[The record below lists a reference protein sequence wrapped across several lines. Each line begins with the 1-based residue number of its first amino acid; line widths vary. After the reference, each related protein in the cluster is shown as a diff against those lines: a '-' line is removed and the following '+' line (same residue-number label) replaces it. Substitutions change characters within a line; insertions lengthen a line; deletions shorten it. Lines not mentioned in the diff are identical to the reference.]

1 MIEELDMRKK
11 IIACAL
17 SIAAL
22 MSLSV
27 TAAAVGKMLSADM
40 NLEALQ
46 KFAKKNTYSYKIYE
60 YEKENAEINADNT
73 EYELKYYEQML
84 KKTSQS
90 DSKYYEY
97 KLKIAELKK
106 ESELADI
113 EFEYYDEDKEKLD
126 RKLTDLALKSKYYEL
141 CCLEKQIGI
150 LQANVDYLKKYAEVE
165 AIKLEN
171 RQSTETD
178 CKLAQINLQMAENEL
193 SSAKKS
199 AQSKTREIAD
209 LLNQYKDTE
218 KFSVKCELP
227 QSITY
232 RKFDPEKLG
241 KKFYEKNF
249 ELDKQ
254 RRSMEY
260 DEDYLEEIENIY
272 GKDSDTYKS
281 YSNSYEIDKLNFEIK
296 ENEYKSQITEM
307 VSSYE
312 QAYTEYISCRE
323 YNSVLEDKLDIL
335 KTAYDTGNM
344 SELDYLKQYA
354 EISSEMCRMDNAL
367 AQADLLY
374 DELCLIEDGADAVIN
389 NKDF

>member
-40 NLEALQ
+40 NLKALQ

-60 YEKENAEINADNT
+60 YEKENAKIKADNT

-106 ESELADI
+106 ESELAGM
-113 EFEYYDEDKEKLD
+113 EFEYYDEDKEELD

-141 CCLEKQIGI
+141 CSLEKQVGI
-150 LQANVDYLKKYAEVE
+150 RQANVDYLKKYVEVE
-165 AIKLEN
+165 AVKLEN

-193 SSAKKS
+193 SAAEKS
-199 AQSKTREIAD
+199 VQSKTREIAD
-209 LLNQYKDTE
+209 FLNQYKDTE
-218 KFSVKCELP
+218 NFSVKCELP
-227 QSITY
+227 QRITY
-232 RKFDPEKLG
+232 RKFDPEKLY
-241 KKFYEKNF
+241 KKFSENSF
-249 ELDKQ
+249 ELEKQ

-260 DEDYLEEIENIY
+260 DENYLEEIESIY
-272 GKDSDTYKS
+272 GKDSDIYKS

-307 VSSYE
+307 VLSYE
-312 QAYTEYISCRE
+312 QAYAEYISCRE
-323 YNSVLEDKLDIL
+323 YNLVLADKLDIL

-354 EISSEMCRMDNAL
+354 EISAEMCRMDNAL

-374 DELCLIEDGADAVIN
+374 DRLCLIEDGTDAVIN

>member
-11 IIACAL
+11 IIAYAL
-17 SIAAL
+17 SIAAV

-60 YEKENAEINADNT
+60 YEKENAEINADNI

-106 ESELADI
+106 ESELADM
-113 EFEYYDEDKEKLD
+113 EFEYYDEDKEELD

-141 CCLEKQIGI
+141 CGLEKQVGI

-165 AIKLEN
+165 AVKIEN

-193 SSAKKS
+193 SAAEKS
-199 AQSKTREIAD
+199 VQSKTREISD

-232 RKFDPEKLG
+232 RKFDLEKLY
-241 KKFYEKNF
+241 KKFSENSF

-260 DEDYLEEIENIY
+260 DEDYLEEIKNIY
-272 GKDSDTYKS
+272 GNDSDIYKS

-312 QAYTEYISCRE
+312 QAYAEYLSNRE
-323 YNSVLEDKLDIL
+323 YNSVLADKLDIL

-354 EISSEMCRMDNAL
+354 ELSAEMNKANDVL

-374 DELCLIEDGADAVIN
+374 DKLCLIEDGADAVIN
-389 NKDF
+389 NN

>member
-1 MIEELDMRKK
+1 MIEELDMKKK

-27 TAAAVGKMLSADM
+27 TATAVGKMLSADM
-40 NLEALQ
+40 NLKALQ

-60 YEKENAEINADNT
+60 YEKENAEINADNS
-73 EYELKYYEQML
+73 EYELEYYEQML
-84 KKTSQS
+84 KKTSLS

-106 ESELADI
+106 KSELADM
-113 EFEYYDEDKEKLD
+113 EFEYYDEDKEELD

-141 CCLEKQIGI
+141 CSLEKQVGI
-150 LQANVDYLKKYAEVE
+150 RQANVDYLKKYAEVE
-165 AIKLEN
+165 AVKLEN

-193 SSAKKS
+193 SSGEKS
-199 AQSKTREIAD
+199 VQNKTREISD
-209 LLNQYKDTE
+209 FLNQYKNIE
-218 KFSVKCELP
+218 HFSVKCELP

-232 RKFDPEKLG
+232 RKFDPEKLY
-241 KKFYEKNF
+241 KKFSENSF
-249 ELDKQ
+249 ELEKQ

-260 DEDYLEEIENIY
+260 DEDYVEEIESIY
-272 GKDSDTYKS
+272 GKDSDIYKS

-307 VSSYE
+307 VLSYE
-312 QAYTEYISCRE
+312 QAYAEYLSNRE
-323 YNSVLEDKLDIL
+323 YNSVLADKLDIL

-344 SELDYLKQYA
+344 SELEYLKQYSELSA
-354 EISSEMCRMDNAL
+354 EMCRMDSAL

-374 DELCLIEDGADAVIN
+374 DKLCLIEDGTDAVIN
-389 NKDF
+389 NKFF

>member
-106 ESELADI
+106 ESELADM
-113 EFEYYDEDKEKLD
+113 EFEYYDEDKEELD

-141 CCLEKQIGI
+141 CGLEKQIGI

-165 AIKLEN
+165 AVKLEN

-193 SSAKKS
+193 SAAEKS
-199 AQSKTREIAD
+199 VQSKTREIAD

-232 RKFDPEKLG
+232 RKFDPEKLC

-249 ELDKQ
+249 ELEKQ

-281 YSNSYEIDKLNFEIK
+281 YRNSYEIDKLNFEIK
-296 ENEYKSQITEM
+296 ENESKAQIGNLI
-307 VSSYE
+307 SDYE
-312 QAYTEYISCRE
+312 QAYAEYLCSKE
-323 YNSVLEDKLDIL
+323 YNSVLADKLDIL

-354 EISSEMCRMDNAL
+354 ELSAEMNKSNNAL

-374 DELCLIEDGADAVIN
+374 DKLCLIEDGADVVIN
-389 NKDF
+389 NY

>member
-1 MIEELDMRKK
+1 MRKK
-11 IIACAL
+11 IIAYAL
-17 SIAAL
+17 SIAAV

-40 NLEALQ
+40 NLKALQ

-113 EFEYYDEDKEKLD
+113 EFEYYDEDKEELD

-141 CCLEKQIGI
+141 CGLEKQIGI

-193 SSAKKS
+193 SAAEKS
-199 AQSKTREIAD
+199 VQNKTREISD

-232 RKFDPEKLG
+232 RKFDPEMVY
-241 KKFYEKNF
+241 KKFSENSF

-260 DEDYLEEIENIY
+260 DEDYLEEIKNIY

-281 YSNSYEIDKLNFEIK
+281 YRNSYEIEKLNFEIK

-312 QAYTEYISCRE
+312 QAYAEYLSNRE
-323 YNSVLEDKLDIL
+323 YNSVLADKLDIL

-354 EISSEMCRMDNAL
+354 ELSAEMNKANNVL

-374 DELCLIEDGADAVIN
+374 DKLCLIEDGADAVIN
-389 NKDF
+389 NN

>member
-11 IIACAL
+11 IFACAL
-17 SIAAL
+17 SISAVML
-22 MSLSV
+22 LSV

-46 KFAKKNTYSYKIYE
+46 KFAQKNTYSYMIYE

-106 ESELADI
+106 KSELADM
-113 EFEYYDEDKEKLD
+113 EFEYYDEVKEELD

-141 CCLEKQIGI
+141 CGLEKQVGI
-150 LQANVDYLKKYAEVE
+150 RQANVDYLKKYAEVE
-165 AIKLEN
+165 AVKLEN

-193 SSAKKS
+193 SAAEKS
-199 AQSKTREIAD
+199 IQSKTREISD
-209 LLNQYKDTE
+209 FLNQYKDIE
-218 KFSVKCELP
+218 HFSVKCELP
-227 QSITY
+227 QSIAY
-232 RKFDPEKLG
+232 RNFDPDKLY
-241 KKFYEKNF
+241 KKFSEKNF
-249 ELDKQ
+249 ELEKQ

-260 DEDYLEEIENIY
+260 DEDYLEEIESIY
-272 GKDSDTYKS
+272 GKDSDTYRS

-296 ENEYKSQITEM
+296 GNEYKSQITEM

-312 QAYTEYISCRE
+312 QAYAEYISNRE
-323 YNSVLEDKLDIL
+323 YNSVLADKLDIL

-344 SELDYLKQYA
+344 SELDYLKQYS
-354 EISSEMCRMDNAL
+354 EIKSEMCKENDAL
-367 AQADLLY
+367 AQTDLLY
-374 DELCLIEDGADAVIN
+374 DRLCLIEDGADAVIN
-389 NKDF
+389 NN

>member
-1 MIEELDMRKK
+1 MRKK
-11 IIACAL
+11 IIAYAL
-17 SIAAL
+17 SIAAV

-40 NLEALQ
+40 SLADLQ
-46 KFAKKNTYSYKIYE
+46 KFAKKNIYSYKIYE

-106 ESELADI
+106 ESELAGM
-113 EFEYYDEDKEKLD
+113 EFEYYDEDKEELD
-126 RKLTDLALKSKYYEL
+126 RKLTDLALKSKNYEL
-141 CCLEKQIGI
+141 CSLEKQVGI
-150 LQANVDYLKKYAEVE
+150 RQANVDYLKKYAEVE
-165 AIKLEN
+165 AVKLEN

-193 SSAKKS
+193 SAAENSVKG
-199 AQSKTREIAD
+199 KTREISD
-209 LLNQYKDTE
+209 FLNQCKDTE

-232 RKFDPEKLG
+232 RKFDPEMVY
-241 KKFYEKNF
+241 KKFSENSF

-260 DEDYLEEIENIY
+260 DEDYLEEIESIY

-296 ENEYKSQITEM
+296 ENESKAQIGNLI
-307 VSSYE
+307 SDYE
-312 QAYTEYISCRE
+312 QAYAEYLCSKE
-323 YNSVLEDKLDIL
+323 YNSVLADKLDIL

-344 SELDYLKQYA
+344 SELDYLKQYSELSA
-354 EISSEMCRMDNAL
+354 EMCRMDNAL

-374 DELCLIEDGADAVIN
+374 DKLCLIEDGADVVIN
-389 NKDF
+389 NY

>member
-11 IIACAL
+11 IIAYAL
-17 SIAAL
+17 SIAAV

-106 ESELADI
+106 ESELADM
-113 EFEYYDEDKEKLD
+113 EFEYCDEDKEELD
-126 RKLTDLALKSKYYEL
+126 GKLTDLALKSKYYEL
-141 CCLEKQIGI
+141 CGLEKQVGI

-165 AIKLEN
+165 AVKIEN

-193 SSAKKS
+193 SAAEKS
-199 AQSKTREIAD
+199 VQSKTREISD

-232 RKFDPEKLG
+232 RKFDPEMVY
-241 KKFYEKNF
+241 KKFSENSF

-260 DEDYLEEIENIY
+260 DEDYLEEIKNIY

-281 YSNSYEIDKLNFEIK
+281 YRNSYEIDKLNFEIK

-307 VSSYE
+307 VSNYE
-312 QAYTEYISCRE
+312 QAYAEYLCSKE
-323 YNSVLEDKLDIL
+323 YNSVLADKLDIL

-344 SELDYLKQYA
+344 SELNYLKQYA
-354 EISSEMCRMDNAL
+354 ELSAEMNKANDVL

-374 DELCLIEDGADAVIN
+374 DKLCLIEDGADAVIN
-389 NKDF
+389 NN

>member
-40 NLEALQ
+40 SLADLQ
-46 KFAKKNTYSYKIYE
+46 KFAKKNIYSYKIYE

-106 ESELADI
+106 ESELAGM
-113 EFEYYDEDKEKLD
+113 EFEYYDEDKEELD
-126 RKLTDLALKSKYYEL
+126 RKLTDLALKSKNYEL
-141 CCLEKQIGI
+141 CSLEKQVGI
-150 LQANVDYLKKYAEVE
+150 RQANVDYLKKYAEVE
-165 AIKLEN
+165 AVKLEN

-193 SSAKKS
+193 SAAEKS
-199 AQSKTREIAD
+199 VQSKTREISD

-232 RKFDPEKLG
+232 RKFDPEKLC

-260 DEDYLEEIENIY
+260 DEDYLEEIKSIY
-272 GKDSDTYKS
+272 GKDSDIYKS

>member
-1 MIEELDMRKK
+1 MIEELDMKKK

-40 NLEALQ
+40 NIEALQ

-97 KLKIAELKK
+97 NLKIAELKK
-106 ESELADI
+106 ESELAGM
-113 EFEYYDEDKEKLD
+113 EFEYYDEDKEELD
-126 RKLTDLALKSKYYEL
+126 RKLTDLALKSKNYEL
-141 CCLEKQIGI
+141 CSLEKQVGI
-150 LQANVDYLKKYAEVE
+150 RQANVDYLKKYAEVE
-165 AIKLEN
+165 AVKLEN

-193 SSAKKS
+193 SAAEKS
-199 AQSKTREIAD
+199 VQSKTREISD

-227 QSITY
+227 KSIDY
-232 RKFDPEKLG
+232 RAFDADKLYKDFS
-241 KKFYEKNF
+241 KKSF
-249 ELDKQ
+249 ELKKQ
-254 RRSMEY
+254 RKSI
-260 DEDYLEEIENIY
+260 DFDKDYLEEIESIY
-272 GKDSDTYKS
+272 GKESDFYKS
-281 YSNSYEIDKLNFEIK
+281 NSNTYEIDKLNFEIK
-296 ENEYKSQITEM
+296 ENEYKAQIGNLI
-307 VSSYE
+307 SDYE
-312 QAYTEYISCRE
+312 QAYAEYLCSKE
-323 YNSVLEDKLDIL
+323 YNSVLADKLDIL

-374 DELCLIEDGADAVIN
+374 DRLCLVEDGTDAVIN

>member
-106 ESELADI
+106 ESELADM
-113 EFEYYDEDKEKLD
+113 EFEYYDEDKEELD

-141 CCLEKQIGI
+141 CGLEKQIGI

-165 AIKLEN
+165 AVKLEN

-193 SSAKKS
+193 SAAEKS
-199 AQSKTREIAD
+199 VQSKTREIAD

-232 RKFDPEKLG
+232 RKFDPEKLC

-249 ELDKQ
+249 ELEKQ

-281 YSNSYEIDKLNFEIK
+281 YRNSYEIDKLNFEIK
-296 ENEYKSQITEM
+296 ENEYKAQIGNLI
-307 VSSYE
+307 SDYE
-312 QAYTEYISCRE
+312 QTYAEYLSNRE
-323 YNSVLEDKLDIL
+323 YNLVRADKLDIL

-354 EISSEMCRMDNAL
+354 ELSAEMNKANNAL

-374 DELCLIEDGADAVIN
+374 DKLCLIEDGADVVIN
-389 NKDF
+389 NY

>member
-1 MIEELDMRKK
+1 MTEELDMRKK

-27 TAAAVGKMLSADM
+27 TATAVGKMLSADM
-40 NLEALQ
+40 NLKALQ

-60 YEKENAEINADNT
+60 YEKENAEINADNS
-73 EYELKYYEQML
+73 EYELEYYEQML
-84 KKTSQS
+84 KKTSLS

-106 ESELADI
+106 ESELADM
-113 EFEYYDEDKEKLD
+113 EFEYYDEDKEELD

-141 CCLEKQIGI
+141 CSLEKQVGI
-150 LQANVDYLKKYAEVE
+150 RQANVDYLKKYAEVE
-165 AIKLEN
+165 AVKLEN

-193 SSAKKS
+193 SSGEKS
-199 AQSKTREIAD
+199 VQNKTREISD
-209 LLNQYKDTE
+209 FLNQYKNIE
-218 KFSVKCELP
+218 HFSVKCELP

-232 RKFDPEKLG
+232 RKFDPEKLY
-241 KKFYEKNF
+241 KKFSENSF
-249 ELDKQ
+249 ELEKQ

-260 DEDYLEEIENIY
+260 DEDYVEEIESIY
-272 GKDSDTYKS
+272 GKDSDIYKS

-307 VSSYE
+307 VLSYE
-312 QAYTEYISCRE
+312 QAYAEYLSNRE
-323 YNSVLEDKLDIL
+323 YNSVLADKLDIL

-344 SELDYLKQYA
+344 SELEYLKQYSELSA
-354 EISSEMCRMDNAL
+354 EMCRMDNAL
-367 AQADLLY
+367 GQADILY
-374 DELCLIEDGADAVIN
+374 DKLCLIEDGTDAVIN
-389 NKDF
+389 NKFF

>member
-17 SIAAL
+17 SIAAV

-106 ESELADI
+106 ESELADM

-141 CCLEKQIGI
+141 CGLEKQVGI

-165 AIKLEN
+165 TVKLEN

-281 YSNSYEIDKLNFEIK
+281 YRNSYEIEKLNFEIK
-296 ENEYKSQITEM
+296 ENEYKAQIGNLI
-307 VSSYE
+307 SDYE
-312 QAYTEYISCRE
+312 QTYAEYLSNRE
-323 YNSVLEDKLDIL
+323 YNSVLADKLDIL

-389 NKDF
+389 NN

>member
-11 IIACAL
+11 IIAYAL
-17 SIAAL
+17 SIAAV

-106 ESELADI
+106 ESELADM
-113 EFEYYDEDKEKLD
+113 EFEYYNEDKEELD

-141 CCLEKQIGI
+141 CSLEKQVGI

-165 AIKLEN
+165 AVKIEN

-193 SSAKKS
+193 SAAEKS
-199 AQSKTREIAD
+199 VQSKTREISD
-209 LLNQYKDTE
+209 FLNQYENTE
-218 KFSVKCELP
+218 IFSVKCELP
-227 QSITY
+227 KSIDY
-232 RKFDPEKLG
+232 RDFDADKLYKDFS
-241 KKFYEKNF
+241 KKSF
-249 ELDKQ
+249 ELKKQ
-254 RRSMEY
+254 RKSM
-260 DEDYLEEIENIY
+260 DLDKDYLEEIESIY
-272 GKDSDTYKS
+272 GKESDVYKS
-281 YSNSYEIDKLNFEIK
+281 NSNTYEINRLNFEVK

-312 QAYTEYISCRE
+312 QAYAEYLSNRE
-323 YNSVLEDKLDIL
+323 YNSVLADKLDIL

-344 SELDYLKQYA
+344 SEVDYLKQYS
-354 EISSEMCRMDNAL
+354 EIKSEMNKADTAL

-374 DELCLIEDGADAVIN
+374 DKLCLIEVGADAVIYN
-389 NKDF
+389 Y

>member
-1 MIEELDMRKK
+1 MRKK
-11 IIACAL
+11 IFACAL
-17 SIAAL
+17 SISVVML
-22 MSLSV
+22 LSV
-27 TAAAVGKMLSADM
+27 TAAAVGKMLSSDMSLAD
-40 NLEALQ
+40 LQ
-46 KFAKKNTYSYKIYE
+46 KFAKKNIYSYKIYE
-60 YEKENAEINADNT
+60 YEKENAKIKADNT

-106 ESELADI
+106 ESELAGM
-113 EFEYYDEDKEKLD
+113 EFEYYDEDKEELD

-141 CCLEKQIGI
+141 CSLEKQVGI
-150 LQANVDYLKKYAEVE
+150 RQANVDYLKKYVEVE
-165 AIKLEN
+165 AVKLEN

-193 SSAKKS
+193 SAAEKS
-199 AQSKTREIAD
+199 VQSKTREISD
-209 LLNQYKDTE
+209 FLNQYKDTE
-218 KFSVKCELP
+218 NFSVKCELP

-232 RKFDPEKLG
+232 RKFDPEKLY
-241 KKFYEKNF
+241 KKFSENSF
-249 ELDKQ
+249 ELEKQ
-254 RRSMEY
+254 RRSIEY
-260 DEDYLEEIENIY
+260 DKDYLEEIKSIY
-272 GKDSDTYKS
+272 GKDSDIYKS
-281 YSNSYEIDKLNFEIK
+281 YSYSYEIDKLNFEIK

-312 QAYTEYISCRE
+312 QAYAEYISCRE

-374 DELCLIEDGADAVIN
+374 DRLCLVEDGTDAVIN

>member
-27 TAAAVGKMLSADM
+27 IAAAVGKMLSADM

-46 KFAKKNTYSYKIYE
+46 KFAQKNTYSYKIYE

-106 ESELADI
+106 KSELADM
-113 EFEYYDEDKEKLD
+113 EFEYYDEDKEDLD

-141 CCLEKQIGI
+141 CGLEKQVGI

-165 AIKLEN
+165 AVKLEN

-193 SSAKKS
+193 SAAEKS
-199 AQSKTREIAD
+199 VQSKTREIAD

-232 RKFDPEKLG
+232 RKFDPEKLC

-249 ELDKQ
+249 ELEKQ

-281 YSNSYEIDKLNFEIK
+281 YRNSYEIDKLNFEIK
-296 ENEYKSQITEM
+296 ENESKAQIGNLI
-307 VSSYE
+307 SDYE
-312 QAYTEYISCRE
+312 QAYAEYLCSKE
-323 YNSVLEDKLDIL
+323 YNSVLADKLDIL

-354 EISSEMCRMDNAL
+354 ELSAEMCRMDNAL

-374 DELCLIEDGADAVIN
+374 DKLCLIEDGADVVIN
-389 NKDF
+389 NY

>member
-11 IIACAL
+11 IIAYAL
-17 SIAAL
+17 SIAAV

-40 NLEALQ
+40 SLEALQ

-60 YEKENAEINADNT
+60 YEKENAEINADNS
-73 EYELKYYEQML
+73 EYELKYYEKLL
-84 KKTSQS
+84 KETYQS

-97 KLKIAELKK
+97 KLKTAELKK
-106 ESELADI
+106 EAELADM
-113 EFEYYDEDKEKLD
+113 EFEYYDEDKEELD
-126 RKLTDLALKSKYYEL
+126 RKLTDFALKSKYYEL
-141 CCLEKQIGI
+141 CGLEKQVGI
-150 LQANVDYLKKYAEVE
+150 LQANVDYLKKYSEVE
-165 AIKLEN
+165 TVKLEN

-193 SSAKKS
+193 SAAENSVKG
-199 AQSKTREIAD
+199 KTREISD
-209 LLNQYKDTE
+209 FLNQYENTE

-227 QSITY
+227 KSIDY
-232 RKFDPEKLG
+232 RDFDADKLY
-241 KKFYEKNF
+241 KDFSKNSF
-249 ELDKQ
+249 ELKKQIKSIDFDK
-254 RRSMEY
+254 
-260 DEDYLEEIENIY
+260 DYLEEIESIY

-281 YSNSYEIDKLNFEIK
+281 YSNSYEINRLNFEVK

-312 QAYTEYISCRE
+312 QAYAEYLCSKE
-323 YNSVLEDKLDIL
+323 YKSVLADKLDIL

-344 SELDYLKQYA
+344 SELDYLKQYS
-354 EISSEMCRMDNAL
+354 EIKSEMNKADTAL

-374 DELCLIEDGADAVIN
+374 DRLCLIEVGADSVIN
-389 NKDF
+389 NN

>member
-40 NLEALQ
+40 SLADLQ
-46 KFAKKNTYSYKIYE
+46 KFAKKNIYSYKIYE

-106 ESELADI
+106 ESELAGM
-113 EFEYYDEDKEKLD
+113 EFEYYDEDKEELD

-141 CCLEKQIGI
+141 CGLEKQIGI

-199 AQSKTREIAD
+199 AQSKTREISD

-232 RKFDPEKLG
+232 RKFDPEKLC

-254 RRSMEY
+254 RRSIEC
-260 DEDYLEEIENIY
+260 DKDYLEEIETIY
-272 GKDSDTYKS
+272 GKDSDIYKS

>member
-1 MIEELDMRKK
+1 MRKK
-11 IIACAL
+11 IIAYAL
-17 SIAAL
+17 SIAAV

-113 EFEYYDEDKEKLD
+113 EFEYYDEDKEELD
-126 RKLTDLALKSKYYEL
+126 RKLTNLALKSKYYEL
-141 CCLEKQIGI
+141 CGLEKQVGI

-165 AIKLEN
+165 TVKLEN

-193 SSAKKS
+193 WAAEKS
-199 AQSKTREIAD
+199 VQSKTREISD
-209 LLNQYKDTE
+209 FLNQYKNIE
-218 KFSVKCELP
+218 HFSVKCELP

-232 RKFDPEKLG
+232 RKFDSKKLY
-241 KKFYEKNF
+241 KKFSEKNF
-249 ELDKQ
+249 ELEKQ

-281 YSNSYEIDKLNFEIK
+281 YSNSYEIEKLNFEIK
-296 ENEYKSQITEM
+296 ENEYKLQITEM

-312 QAYTEYISCRE
+312 QAYAECLSNRE
-323 YNSVLEDKLDIL
+323 YNSVLADKLDIL

-354 EISSEMCRMDNAL
+354 ELSAEMNKVNNAL

-374 DELCLIEDGADAVIN
+374 DKLCLIEDGEDAVIN
-389 NKDF
+389 NN

>member
-11 IIACAL
+11 IIAYAL
-17 SIAAL
+17 SIAAV

-106 ESELADI
+106 ESELADM
-113 EFEYYDEDKEKLD
+113 EFEYYDEDKEEFD

-141 CCLEKQIGI
+141 CGLEKQIGI

-165 AIKLEN
+165 AVKIEN

-193 SSAKKS
+193 SAAEKS
-199 AQSKTREIAD
+199 VQSKTREISD

-232 RKFDPEKLG
+232 RKFDPEKLC

-249 ELDKQ
+249 ELEKQ
-254 RRSMEY
+254 RRGIEY
-260 DEDYLEEIENIY
+260 DKDYLEEIETIY

-281 YSNSYEIDKLNFEIK
+281 YRNSYEIDKLNFEIN

-307 VSSYE
+307 VSNYE
-312 QAYTEYISCRE
+312 QTYAEYLFNRE
-323 YNSVLEDKLDIL
+323 YNSVLADKLDIL

-344 SELDYLKQYA
+344 SELDYLKQYSELSA
-354 EISSEMCRMDNAL
+354 EMCRMDNAL

-374 DELCLIEDGADAVIN
+374 DKLCLIEDGADAVIN
-389 NKDF
+389 NN

>member
-1 MIEELDMRKK
+1 MRKK

-17 SIAAL
+17 SIAAV

-90 DSKYYEY
+90 NSKYYEY

-106 ESELADI
+106 ESELADM
-113 EFEYYDEDKEKLD
+113 EFEYYDEDKEELD

-141 CCLEKQIGI
+141 CGLEKQIGI

-165 AIKLEN
+165 AVKFEN

-193 SSAKKS
+193 SAAEKS
-199 AQSKTREIAD
+199 VQNKTREISD

-232 RKFDPEKLG
+232 RKFDPEKLY

-249 ELDKQ
+249 ELEKQ
-254 RRSMEY
+254 RRSIEY
-260 DEDYLEEIENIY
+260 DKDYLEEIETIY

-281 YSNSYEIDKLNFEIK
+281 YRNSYEIDKLNFEIK
-296 ENEYKSQITEM
+296 EKEYKSQIIEM

-312 QAYTEYISCRE
+312 QAYAEYLSNRE
-323 YNSVLEDKLDIL
+323 YNSVLADKLDIL

-354 EISSEMCRMDNAL
+354 ELSAEMNKANDVL

-374 DELCLIEDGADAVIN
+374 DKLCLIEDGADAVIN
-389 NKDF
+389 NN

>member
-11 IIACAL
+11 IIAYAL
-17 SIAAL
+17 SIAAV

-46 KFAKKNTYSYKIYE
+46 KFAQKNTYSYKIYE
-60 YEKENAEINADNT
+60 YEKENAEINADNS
-73 EYELKYYEQML
+73 EYELKYYEKLL
-84 KKTSQS
+84 KETYQS

-106 ESELADI
+106 ESGLADM
-113 EFEYYDEDKEKLD
+113 EFEYYDEDKEELD

-141 CCLEKQIGI
+141 CSLEKQVGI
-150 LQANVDYLKKYAEVE
+150 RQVNVDYLKKYAEVE
-165 AIKLEN
+165 AVKLEN

-193 SSAKKS
+193 SAAEKS
-199 AQSKTREIAD
+199 VQNKTREISD
-209 LLNQYKDTE
+209 FLNQYENTE
-218 KFSVKCELP
+218 IFSVKCELP
-227 QSITY
+227 KSIDY
-232 RKFDPEKLG
+232 RDFDVDKLY
-241 KKFYEKNF
+241 KDFSQNSF
-249 ELDKQ
+249 ELKKQ
-254 RRSMEY
+254 RKSM
-260 DEDYLEEIENIY
+260 DLDKDYLEEIESIY

-281 YSNSYEIDKLNFEIK
+281 YSNSYEIEKLNFEIK
-296 ENEYKSQITEM
+296 ENEYKLQITEM
-307 VSSYE
+307 VSNYE
-312 QAYTEYISCRE
+312 QTYAEYLSNRE
-323 YNSVLEDKLDIL
+323 YNSVLADKLDIL

-354 EISSEMCRMDNAL
+354 ELSAEMNKANNAL

-374 DELCLIEDGADAVIN
+374 DKLCLIEDGADAVIN
-389 NKDF
+389 NN

>member
-106 ESELADI
+106 ESELADM

-141 CCLEKQIGI
+141 CSLEKQIGI

-165 AIKLEN
+165 AVKLEN

-178 CKLAQINLQMAENEL
+178 CELAQINLQMAENEL
-193 SSAKKS
+193 SAAEKS
-199 AQSKTREIAD
+199 VQSKTREIAD
-209 LLNQYKDTE
+209 FLNQYKDTE

-232 RKFDPEKLG
+232 RKFDPEKLC

-249 ELDKQ
+249 ELEKQ

-296 ENEYKSQITEM
+296 ENEYKAQIGNLI
-307 VSSYE
+307 SDYE
-312 QAYTEYISCRE
+312 QTYAEYLSNRE
-323 YNSVLEDKLDIL
+323 YNLVLADKLDIL

-344 SELDYLKQYA
+344 SELDYLKQYSELSA
-354 EISSEMCRMDNAL
+354 EMCRMDNAL

-374 DELCLIEDGADAVIN
+374 DKLCLIEDGADVVIN
-389 NKDF
+389 NY

>member
-40 NLEALQ
+40 SLADLQ
-46 KFAKKNTYSYKIYE
+46 KFAKKNIYSYKIYE

-106 ESELADI
+106 ESELAGM
-113 EFEYYDEDKEKLD
+113 EFEYYDGDKEELD
-126 RKLTDLALKSKYYEL
+126 RKLTDLALKSKNYEL
-141 CCLEKQIGI
+141 CSLEKQVGI
-150 LQANVDYLKKYAEVE
+150 RQANVDYLKKYAEVE
-165 AIKLEN
+165 AVKLEN

-193 SSAKKS
+193 SAAEKS
-199 AQSKTREIAD
+199 VQSKTREISD

-232 RKFDPEKLG
+232 RKFDPEKLC

-254 RRSMEY
+254 RRSMEH
-260 DEDYLEEIENIY
+260 DEDYLEEIKSIY

-281 YSNSYEIDKLNFEIK
+281 YRNSYEIEKLNFEIK
-296 ENEYKSQITEM
+296 GNEYKSQITEM

-312 QAYTEYISCRE
+312 QTYAEYLSNRE
-323 YNSVLEDKLDIL
+323 YNSVLADKLDIL

-354 EISSEMCRMDNAL
+354 ELSAEMNKANNAL

-374 DELCLIEDGADAVIN
+374 DKLCLIEDGADAVIN
-389 NKDF
+389 NN

>member
-17 SIAAL
+17 SIAAV

-106 ESELADI
+106 ESELANM
-113 EFEYYDEDKEKLD
+113 EFEYYDEDKEELD

-141 CCLEKQIGI
+141 CGLEKQVGI

-193 SSAKKS
+193 SAAEKS
-199 AQSKTREIAD
+199 VQNKTREMSD
-209 LLNQYKDTE
+209 LLNQYKDIE
-218 KFSVKCELP
+218 HFSVKCELP

-232 RKFDPEKLG
+232 RKFDPEKLC

-249 ELDKQ
+249 ELEKQ
-254 RRSMEY
+254 RRSIEY
-260 DEDYLEEIENIY
+260 DKDYLEEIETIY

-281 YSNSYEIDKLNFEIK
+281 YRNSYEIDKLNFEIK

-307 VSSYE
+307 VSNYE
-312 QAYTEYISCRE
+312 QTYAEYLCCKE
-323 YNSVLEDKLDIL
+323 YNLALENKLDIL
-335 KTAYDTGNM
+335 KTAYDTGNV
-344 SELDYLKQYA
+344 SELDYLKQYSELSA
-354 EISSEMCRMDNAL
+354 EMCRMDNAL

-374 DELCLIEDGADAVIN
+374 DKLCLIEDGADVVIN
-389 NKDF
+389 NY

>member
-17 SIAAL
+17 SIAAV

-90 DSKYYEY
+90 ESKYYEY

-113 EFEYYDEDKEKLD
+113 EFEYYDEDKEELD
-126 RKLTDLALKSKYYEL
+126 RKLTNLALKSKYYEL
-141 CCLEKQIGI
+141 CGLEKQVGI

-165 AIKLEN
+165 TVKLEN

-193 SSAKKS
+193 SAAEKS

-209 LLNQYKDTE
+209 FLNQYENTE

-227 QSITY
+227 KSIDY
-232 RKFDPEKLG
+232 RDFDADKLC

-249 ELDKQ
+249 ELEKQ
-254 RRSMEY
+254 RRSIEY
-260 DEDYLEEIENIY
+260 DKDYLEEIETIY
-272 GKDSDTYKS
+272 GKDNDTYKS
-281 YSNSYEIDKLNFEIK
+281 YRNSYEIDKLNFEIK

-307 VSSYE
+307 VSNYE
-312 QAYTEYISCRE
+312 QTYAEYLSNRE
-323 YNSVLEDKLDIL
+323 YNSVLADKLDIL

-344 SELDYLKQYA
+344 SELDYLKQYS
-354 EISSEMCRMDNAL
+354 EIKSEMYKADTAL

-374 DELCLIEDGADAVIN
+374 DKLCLIEDGADAVIYN
-389 NKDF
+389 Y

>member
-1 MIEELDMRKK
+1 MRKK
-11 IIACAL
+11 IFACAL
-17 SIAAL
+17 SISAVML
-22 MSLSV
+22 LSV
-27 TAAAVGKMLSADM
+27 TAAAVEKMLSSDMSLAD
-40 NLEALQ
+40 LQ

-106 ESELADI
+106 ESELAGM
-113 EFEYYDEDKEKLD
+113 EFEYYDEDKEELD

-141 CCLEKQIGI
+141 CSLEKQVGI
-150 LQANVDYLKKYAEVE
+150 RQANVDYLKQYAEVE
-165 AIKLEN
+165 AVKFEN

-193 SSAKKS
+193 SAAEKS
-199 AQSKTREIAD
+199 VQSKTREISD
-209 LLNQYKDTE
+209 FLNQYKDTE
-218 KFSVKCELP
+218 NFSVKCELP

-232 RKFDPEKLG
+232 RKFDPEKLY
-241 KKFYEKNF
+241 KKFSENSF
-249 ELDKQ
+249 ELEKQ
-254 RRSMEY
+254 RRSIEY
-260 DEDYLEEIENIY
+260 DKDYLEEIKSIY
-272 GKDSDTYKS
+272 GKDSDIYKS
-281 YSNSYEIDKLNFEIK
+281 YSYSYEIDKLNFEIK

-312 QAYTEYISCRE
+312 QAYAEYISCRE

-374 DELCLIEDGADAVIN
+374 DRLCLIEDGTDAVIN